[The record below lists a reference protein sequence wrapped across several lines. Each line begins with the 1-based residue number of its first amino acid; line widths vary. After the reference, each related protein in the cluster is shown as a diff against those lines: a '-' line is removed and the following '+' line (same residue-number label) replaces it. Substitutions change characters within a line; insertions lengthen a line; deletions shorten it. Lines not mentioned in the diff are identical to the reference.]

1 MYGEIVKTFN
11 WLPNTWKSKNK
22 KLPVSR
28 IIFAGSCLVLAFMY
42 PGPDTPRT
50 VGIHQER
57 KIIFPQLV
65 SPSPYPASD
74 GTPAPEISARAVIVQ
89 DADSKTILYERNA
102 DAPMMPASTTK
113 IMTALVAL
121 DTYKDLSIPLE
132 VKVEDHAI
140 GSSMKLKKGEHIS
153 VQNLLYGLLIPS
165 GNDAALALAD
175 NYPRGYDA
183 FVEAMNQKARALH
196 LSGTHYK
203 NPSGVEQIGHETTAR
218 DLATLAKVAMENPV
232 IANIVKIQAITITDD
247 TGKIVHHL
255 ESTDKLLGNIPGLLG
270 LKTGWTENAGECL
283 VSYVNRD
290 GHKIVSVVLGS
301 DDRFGDTQALIN
313 WVYAHHT
320 WENIDRAN

>member
-1 MYGEIVKTFN
+1 MKPSN
-11 WLPNTWKSKNK
+11 WLHNTWKSKNK
-22 KLPVSR
+22 KLPISR
-28 IIFAGSCLVLAFMY
+28 IIFATSCLVLAFMY
-42 PGPDTPRT
+42 PGPDAPQTIG
-50 VGIHQER
+50 VHHE
-57 KIIFPQLV
+57 KIIVLPQLMT
-65 SPSPYPASD
+65 PSPYPASD
-74 GTPAPEISARAVIVQ
+74 GTPAPATFARAVMVQ
-89 DADSKTILYERNA
+89 DADSKTILYEHNA
-102 DAPMMPASTTK
+102 DMPMLPASTTK

-232 IANIVKIQAITITDD
+232 IAKIVSTPAITVTDE
-247 TGKIVHHL
+247 TGKIMHHL

-283 VSYVNRD
+283 VSYVSRD
-290 GHKIVSVVLGS
+290 GHKIISVVLGS
-301 DDRFGDTQALIN
+301 TDRFGDTKALID
-313 WVYAHHT
+313 WAYAHHT
-320 WENIDRAN
+320 WENIDTTN